1 MITVVPFSSL
11 GQFDNDWLA
20 ARYHFSFANYHHP
33 ERDGFGPLLVW
44 NDDAIRPGTGF
55 PRHGHRDMEIIT
67 YVREGAITHEDHLGN
82 RGRTVA
88 GDVQVMSAGKGIL
101 HAEFN
106 RESDLTRIFQIWIMP
121 DAAGY
126 PPRWETRAF
135 PKGDAAGRLVV
146 LASGRKAD
154 YGSGALRI
162 NQDAALL
169 GATLPA
175 GTTVD
180 HGLSAG
186 RRAYL
191 VASCGRLLVN
201 GVEVGERDGA
211 AIGPADAAADTGI
224 VIRISAVED
233 AEVLIADLP

>member
-1 MITVVPFSSL
+1 MIEVIPFASL
-11 GQFDNDWLA
+11 GRFDNEWLA
-20 ARYHFSFANYHHP
+20 ARYHFSFANYHHR
-33 ERDGFGPLLVW
+33 ERNGFGPLLVW
-44 NDDAIRPGTGF
+44 NDDTIQPGTGF

-82 RGRTVA
+82 VGRTVA

-106 RESDLTRIFQIWIMP
+106 READPTRIFQIWIMP
-121 DAAGY
+121 DAAGHA
-126 PPRWETRAF
+126 PRWETRAF
-135 PKGDAAGRLVV
+135 PKGDASGRLVV
-146 LASGRKAD
+146 LASGRKGD
-154 YGSGALRI
+154 REKEALSI

-175 GTTVD
+175 GTSVS
-180 HGLSAG
+180 HAIGQG

-191 VASCGRLLVN
+191 VVARGTLRVQ
-201 GVEVGERDGA
+201 GKDIGGTEVGERDGV
-211 AIGPADAAADTGI
+211 AISGE
-224 VIRISAVED
+224 SAITIEAVGD